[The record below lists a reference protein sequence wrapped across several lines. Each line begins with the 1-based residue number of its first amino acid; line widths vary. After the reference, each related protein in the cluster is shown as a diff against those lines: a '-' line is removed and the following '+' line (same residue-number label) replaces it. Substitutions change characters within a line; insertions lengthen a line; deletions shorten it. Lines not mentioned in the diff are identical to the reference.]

1 MEFRYHKEQELFTTV
16 HRAIAAAL
24 QEKELIPDSTVA
36 GRRNLEERPAPQ
48 KVTPRTNPQTKP
60 VRSVPPEPLK
70 QANQPEAA
78 QNAQVKQSG
87 SYSIL
92 EQLLPAHVR
101 EGFRESM
108 KYHVTPQ
115 PEPQAELTEPEKNLA
130 TEQQELTEPQKN
142 LATEQP
148 ELPESQKQ
156 QKSLEYQTELQMQP
170 KGSESPSVLQQPAQS
185 EPLYQQASF
194 TQEKFLSQKA
204 SASRRI
210 IGQVFDTYWL
220 FQYEDELFIM
230 DQHAAHEKV
239 NHERFLKEFK
249 SRTIL
254 SQQLF
259 PPEVVSVSSSE
270 RLLIQENMSL
280 FLDTGFELE
289 EFGGNEYK
297 LNAMPMNLY
306 GLSGRDIFL
315 EFVAALSEGVTG
327 VTEDIFIRKLATM
340 ACKAAIKG
348 NQSVTQTEIQ
358 HLLEELMTLE
368 NPYTCPHGRPT
379 MIRMS
384 KTELEK
390 KFKRIV

>member
-16 HRAIAAAL
+16 HKAIAAAL

-48 KVTPRTNPQTKP
+48 KVTPRTNPQTEP
-60 VRSVPPEPLK
+60 VRSIPPEPLK
-70 QANQPEAA
+70 QSGQPGAA
-78 QNAQVKQSG
+78 QNAQLKQSG

-115 PEPQAELTEPEKNLA
+115 PEPQAELTEP
-130 TEQQELTEPQKN
+130 QKN

-148 ELPESQKQ
+148 ELTEPQKNLSTEQPELTESQKQ
-156 QKSLEYQTELQMQP
+156 LKSIESQTE
-170 KGSESPSVLQQPAQS
+170 STTQS

-239 NHERFLKEFK
+239 NYERFLKEFK

-306 GLSGRDIFL
+306 GLNGRDIFL

>member
-1 MEFRYHKEQELFTTV
+1 MQPGQGTATMKPAQSTGQNQSKR
-16 HRAIAAAL
+16 AAAG
-24 QEKELIPDSTVA
+24 T
-36 GRRNLEERPAPQ
+36 
-48 KVTPRTNPQTKP
+48 
-60 VRSVPPEPLK
+60 
-70 QANQPEAA
+70 
-78 QNAQVKQSG
+78 SG

-115 PEPQAELTEPEKNLA
+115 PEPQAELI
-130 TEQQELTEPQKN
+130 EPQKN

-148 ELPESQKQ
+148 ELPETQKQ
-156 QKSLEYQTELQMQP
+156 PKSIESQTE
-170 KGSESPSVLQQPAQS
+170 SPAQP

-239 NHERFLKEFK
+239 NYERFLKEFK